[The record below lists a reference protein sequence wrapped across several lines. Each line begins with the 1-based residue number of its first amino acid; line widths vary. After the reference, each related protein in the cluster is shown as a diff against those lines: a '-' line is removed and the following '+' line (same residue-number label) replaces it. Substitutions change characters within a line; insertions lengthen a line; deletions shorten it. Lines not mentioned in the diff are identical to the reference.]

1 MDAATLTSEFLVVPL
16 LLQKETNKQSDSK
29 LNLGNYLVDEIS
41 RTYTVFYIVYKW
53 QNLLSW
59 LKISFG

>member
-41 RTYTVFYIVYKW
+41 RIYTVFYIIYKG
-53 QNLLSW
+53 QNLPS
-59 LKISFG
+59 

>member
-41 RTYTVFYIVYKW
+41 RIYTVFCIIYKG
-53 QNLLSW
+53 QNLPS
-59 LKISFG
+59 

>member
-41 RTYTVFYIVYKW
+41 RTYTVSCNV
-53 QNLLSW
+53 
-59 LKISFG
+59 

>member
-53 QNLLSW
+53 QNLLS
-59 LKISFG
+59 